1 MFRFLRLTALL
12 CLSSLLINSQALNMA
27 SNPPIAHI
35 RVNQA
40 GYTSSQAEKH
50 AVILSNISLGNA
62 VCTVADANG
71 SPVCTVSVG
80 KRLGKWSAE
89 FPYTYRVDFS
99 QVTTKGQY
107 VVKLAGPVQ
116 AESPVFR
123 IDTGANLY
131 GSLLSNTLGFYQTQ
145 RDGPDQSASSPLVRV
160 ASHIEDE
167 AAYVYSSPRYSNDV
181 LHGALVRLNDYAPVD
196 VSGGWFDAG
205 DYLKFVQTASYV
217 TAIMLV
223 GVRDY
228 PGILGSEGI
237 ADFAAEARFGLEWLL
252 KMWDDDTRTLYYQ
265 VGIGDG
271 NDSIQGDHD
280 WWRLPE
286 EDDALPIDRAGVSN
300 PRYYIKYRPVFLA
313 GPSGSQVSPNMAGR
327 LAACFALGYQV
338 FKSDDPAFAAK
349 CLLAAQHVFDLAD
362 THKVK
367 TLTTTSPR
375 DYYPEAEWQ
384 GDMELGAVELYRAMA
399 MGGISENSFDPSH
412 YLELS
417 GQWAGAYMNSPKDG
431 DEFLGLY
438 DVAAFA
444 HRELYLAMRQAGVS
458 KSSDVSVQD
467 LLGDAS
473 RKLNRAVRQA
483 AKDPFGLGM
492 KYTRWELAP
501 NALGLALEASFYFEM
516 SHSSTYAGLAQDQTD
531 FLLGGNAWGTSFVV
545 GAGKTWPHCIHH
557 QIANLSGSLDGT
569 PPMLLGA
576 TVAGPVP
583 RAALKHIEDEGMDGM
598 QFCAGSAFEDFSG
611 QGARYVD
618 DVRSWPTVEPA
629 LDYTALT
636 ILLFARLASG
646 L

>member
-1 MFRFLRLTALL
+1 
-12 CLSSLLINSQALNMA
+12 MA
-27 SNPPIAHI
+27 STPPVAHI
-35 RVNQA
+35 RVNQV
-40 GYTSSQAEKH
+40 GYTSSQTEKH
-50 AVILSNISLGNA
+50 AVILSNVLLGNA
-62 VCTVADANG
+62 TCAVADANG
-71 SPVCTVSVG
+71 SPVCTVPVG
-80 KRLGKWSAE
+80 KRFEKWSAE

-107 VVKLAGPVQ
+107 VVKLTGPVQ

-167 AAYVYSSPRYSNDV
+167 AAYVYSSPNYSNDV
-181 LHGALVRLNDYAPVD
+181 LHGSPVRLNDYAPVD

-205 DYLKFVQTASYV
+205 DYLKFVQTASYA

-228 PGILGSEGI
+228 PEILGSEGI
-237 ADFAAEARFGLEWLL
+237 ADFAAEGRFGLEWLL

-286 EDDALPIDRAGVSN
+286 EDDALPIDRSAVSN
-300 PRYYIKYRPVFLA
+300 LRYYIKYRPVFLA
-313 GPSGSQVSPNMAGR
+313 GPSGSQVSPNLAGR
-327 LAACFALGYQV
+327 LAASFALGYQV

-362 THKVK
+362 THEVK
-367 TLTTTSPR
+367 TLRTASPH
-375 DYYPEAEWQ
+375 DYYPEAEWRD
-384 GDMELGAVELYRAMA
+384 DMELGAAELYRAMA

-417 GQWAGAYMNSPKDG
+417 AHWAGAYMNSSNDG

-438 DVAAFA
+438 DVAALA
-444 HRELYLAMRQAGVS
+444 HRELYLAMQQAGVS
-458 KSSDVSVQD
+458 ASSDVSVQD

-473 RKLNRAVRQA
+473 RKLNRAVKQA

-492 KYTRWELAP
+492 EYTRWELAP

-516 SHSSTYAGLAQDQTD
+516 SQASTYAGLSQDQTD

-569 PPMLLGA
+569 PPVLLGA

-583 RAALKHIEDEGMDGM
+583 RTAIKHFEDWDMDGM
-598 QFCAGSAFEDFSG
+598 QFCGGSTFDDFSG